1 VTPAAPAVGVVVPT
15 RNAATYLRRALAS
28 VLSQDPRPA
37 DVVVVDAGSTDGTR
51 DVVAATAG
59 VRLIEQSGVGLGAAR
74 NQGIAAVAGDIIAFC
89 DADDRWGAGAM
100 AVRVRHLVTTPAC
113 DAVIGAVVMEPIDGS
128 GTPPPQMERLGE
140 PIPGYTPGALMVRRS
155 TLERIGPFSEQLM
168 IGADSEWFVRLV
180 QSGLRCDRLGQVVLH
195 KAARA
200 GSLSTDVM
208 AYRRELLTVARA
220 YVQHRRDR
228 DGSGG

>member
-1 VTPAAPAVGVVVPT
+1 VGVVVPT
-15 RNAATYLRRALAS
+15 RDAVTHVGRALAS
-28 VLSQDPRPA
+28 VLSQEPPPT

-59 VRLIEQSGVGLGAAR
+59 VRLIHQCGVGLGAAR
-74 NQGIAAVAGDIIAFC
+74 NQGVAAVAGDLVAFC
-89 DADDRWGAGAM
+89 DADDRWVPGAL
-100 AVRVRHLVTTPAC
+100 AVRMRHLVAFPTC

-128 GTPPPQMERLGE
+128 EPPQPQIGRLGE
-140 PIPGYTPGALMVRRS
+140 LLPGYTPGALMVRRG
-155 TLERIGPFSEQLM
+155 TLERIGPFSEHLT
-168 IGADSEWFVRLV
+168 IGTDSDWFVRLV
-180 QSGLRCDRLGQVVLH
+180 QSRLRCDRLDQVVLH

-208 AYRRELLTVARA
+208 AYRRELLMVARS
-220 YVQHRRDR
+220 YVEHRRRR